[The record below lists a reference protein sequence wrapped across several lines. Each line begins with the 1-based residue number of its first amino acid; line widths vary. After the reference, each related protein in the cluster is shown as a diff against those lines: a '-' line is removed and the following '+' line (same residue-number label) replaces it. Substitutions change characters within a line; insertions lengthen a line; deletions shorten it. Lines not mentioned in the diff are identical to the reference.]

1 MSRQNLNE
9 LQGDGNENNEDH
21 LQYGWRNTR
30 RRTSYKHR
38 GTSSLT
44 PAQVMDQD
52 TYYGYAWMSLVQG
65 MYMFH
70 LVLLHLA
77 SVKCFSR
84 RVDRQLECTKK
95 QYTEVEYVT
104 LKTKWFTNY
113 YELQFCLV
121 DVWLSVVYF
130 ANAPSQLV

>member
-1 MSRQNLNE
+1 
-9 LQGDGNENNEDH
+9 
-21 LQYGWRNTR
+21 
-30 RRTSYKHR
+30 
-38 GTSSLT
+38 
-44 PAQVMDQD
+44 MDQD
-52 TYYGYAWMSLVQG
+52 TYYGYAWMSLMKG

-77 SVKCFSR
+77 SAECSSR
-84 RVDRQLECTKK
+84 RADRQLECTKK
-95 QYTEVEYVT
+95 RYTEVEYVA

-121 DVWLSVVYF
+121 DVRSSVVYF